1 MEEKITLI
9 GPDGVSVEKK
19 LVCAFKSVDDSRPN
33 IKNIPIVILDTE
45 QLNNGNNVLSFYW
58 EKDGLYQPIIDEAT
72 WGETKLAVIDII
84 KNNTNTVEPIN
95 LKEIKISAGQ
105 ERLMAVNS
113 NQLAGLAI
121 LKTMVAAPVVNEQ
134 TEVNTPE
141 VNPSIS
147 SENEVSNDA
156 SLVNNVVAE
165 TIQPEVN
172 NQINEVATQ
181 TPEIVSPVTEQVIS
195 PVVNVV
201 PQQSA
206 VNVEQPVLNPNAE
219 QAVSPDEISNVASN
233 PVVDLPTTLENPVVN
248 NMAETS
254 TIQTEINQPS
264 VVNEPVVS
272 TQIPAPTAEPEIND
286 NDDIVKIE
294 DINRRRREE
303 IDAINQKYD
312 TEIINLLNSKKK
324 IMNEPVKNVVNMPQ
338 NEVINA
344 NIADAQPIPGMFGE
358 NPNNYIVDNT
368 GGVAPAN
375 TEEAVLTLTKAA

>member
-1 MEEKITLI
+1 M
-9 GPDGVSVEKK
+9 
-19 LVCAFKSVDDSRPN
+19 
-33 IKNIPIVILDTE
+33 
-45 QLNNGNNVLSFYW
+45 
-58 EKDGLYQPIIDEAT
+58 
-72 WGETKLAVIDII
+72 
-84 KNNTNTVEPIN
+84 
-95 LKEIKISAGQ
+95 
-105 ERLMAVNS
+105 
-113 NQLAGLAI
+113 
-121 LKTMVAAPVVNEQ
+121 
-134 TEVNTPE
+134 
-141 VNPSIS
+141 
-147 SENEVSNDA
+147 
-156 SLVNNVVAE
+156 
-165 TIQPEVN
+165 
-172 NQINEVATQ
+172 TQ

-219 QAVSPDEISNVASN
+219 QAVSADEISNVASN

-248 NMAETS
+248 NMAETP

-272 TQIPAPTAEPEIND
+272 TQIPAPTTEPEIND

-344 NIADAQPIPGMFGE
+344 NIADAQPILGMFGE